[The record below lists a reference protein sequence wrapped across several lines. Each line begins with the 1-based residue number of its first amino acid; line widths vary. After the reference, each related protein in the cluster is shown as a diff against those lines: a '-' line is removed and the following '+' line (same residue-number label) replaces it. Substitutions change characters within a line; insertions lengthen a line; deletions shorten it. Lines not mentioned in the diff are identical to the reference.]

1 MPVAMLK
8 LVTER
13 PDGGNM
19 ARILILGGGFAAI
32 SAAETL
38 TSAIGDGHEITL
50 VSKNPD
56 FTFFPA
62 IVPMVFGD
70 FAPEDIRFD
79 LRPRLAARGINFVQG
94 EVRAINTRLRT
105 VEVSEDRIDITLP
118 FDYMIMAIGP
128 RIVAGQVP
136 GLFQY
141 AHHLVTVEAAIKFK
155 EAVSEFKSGAI
166 VVGLC
171 PNGTLPVPVCESAV
185 ALAEKFKL
193 EITHGDISVSVV
205 FPSTFEKAFAGST
218 LFRNMEATFESK
230 GIRLVSDFPVT
241 QVDEGEIASASG
253 ESLKYDLL
261 MLMPPFASQLSLRNL
276 GPVTDFSGF
285 ARVNSF
291 MQVTGA
297 HRIYAAGD
305 IVSLPGPKF
314 GYMAI
319 RQGKVA
325 ALNILSELKGEA
337 PAVEYRH
344 KIEWAIAEKYTD
356 PVFFHYGF
364 WDDTLEDF
372 DENALFGMAKE
383 VRRLYGPVK
392 RTDAEIDYAV
402 SVR

>member
-1 MPVAMLK
+1 MAVAMPK
-8 LVTER
+8 FVT
-13 PDGGNM
+13 DSLYGGTM

-32 SAAETL
+32 SAADTL
-38 TSAIGDGHEITL
+38 TSAIGDKHEITL

-79 LRPRLAARGINFVQG
+79 LRPRLADREVNFVQG

-105 VEVSEDRIDITLP
+105 VEVSEDRIDVTLP
-118 FDYMIMAIGP
+118 FDYLIMAIGP
-128 RIVAGQVP
+128 RLTAGIVP
-136 GLFQY
+136 GLFEY

-155 EAVSEFKSGAI
+155 EAVSKFKSGAI

-171 PNGTLPVPVCESAV
+171 PDATLPVPVCESAV
-185 ALAEKFKL
+185 ALAERFKL
-193 EITHGDISVSVV
+193 EIKRGDVSVSVV

-241 QVDEGEIASASG
+241 QVDDGEIASASG
-253 ESLKYDLL
+253 EVIKYDLL

-291 MQVTGA
+291 MEVTGA
-297 HRIYAAGD
+297 DRIYAAGD
-305 IVSLPGPKF
+305 LVSLPGPKF

-325 ALNILSELKGEA
+325 ALNILAQIKGEK
-337 PAVEYRH
+337 PTTEYRH
-344 KIEWAIAEKYTD
+344 KIEWAISEKYTD

-372 DENALFGMAKE
+372 DENALLGMAKE

-392 RTDAEIDYAV
+392 RTDAEIDFAV

>member
-1 MPVAMLK
+1 MS
-8 LVTER
+8 
-13 PDGGNM
+13 N
-19 ARILILGGGFAAI
+19 ILILGGGFAAI

-38 TSAIGDGHEITL
+38 ASAVSDGHEVTL

-79 LRPRLAARGINFVQG
+79 LRPKLAERGIKFVQG

-105 VEVSEDRIDITLP
+105 VEVSNDRIDSTLT
-118 FDYMIMAIGP
+118 FDYLVMALGP
-128 RIVAGQVP
+128 RFVGGLVP
-136 GLFQY
+136 GLFEH
-141 AHHLVTVEAAIKFK
+141 AHHLVTVDAAMKFK
-155 EAVSEFKSGAI
+155 ETVAEFKSGSI

-171 PNGTLPVPVCESAV
+171 PNATLPVPVCESAV
-185 ALAEKFKL
+185 ALADRFMS
-193 EITHGDISVSVV
+193 EIGRGDVSVSVV

-218 LFRNMEATFESK
+218 LIRNLEATFERK

-241 QVDEGEIASASG
+241 RVEQGEITSASG
-253 ESLKYDLL
+253 GSLKYDLL
-261 MLMPPFASQLSLRNL
+261 MLIPPFASQLSLRNL

-285 ARVNSF
+285 ARVNAF
-291 MQVTGA
+291 MQVPGA
-297 HRIYAAGD
+297 ERIYAAGD

-325 ALNILSELKGEA
+325 ALNILAELKGEK

-344 KIEWAIAEKYTD
+344 KMEWALAEKYTD

-364 WDDTLEDF
+364 WDDTLDDF
-372 DENALFGMAKE
+372 DEDVLLGMAKE
-383 VRRLYGPVK
+383 IRRHYGPIK
-392 RTDAEIDYAV
+392 RSDVEVGFTAT
-402 SVR
+402 VR

>member
-1 MPVAMLK
+1 
-8 LVTER
+8 
-13 PDGGNM
+13 M
-19 ARILILGGGFAAI
+19 ANILILGGGFAAV

-38 TSAIGDGHEITL
+38 ASSVGDGHEITL

-70 FAPEDIRFD
+70 FEPDDVRCD
-79 LRPRLAARGINFVQG
+79 LRHKLAERGINFVQG

-105 VEVSEDRIDITLP
+105 VEVSRDRVDSTLA
-118 FDYMIMAIGP
+118 FDYLIMAIGP
-128 RIVAGQVP
+128 RFVGGLVP
-136 GLFQY
+136 GLFEH
-141 AHHLVTVEAAIKFK
+141 AHHLVTVDAAMKFK
-155 EAVSEFKSGAI
+155 DAVSEFKSGSI
-166 VVGLC
+166 VVGMC
-171 PNGTLPVPVCESAV
+171 PEATLPVPVCESAI
-185 ALAEKFKL
+185 ALADKFKS
-193 EITHGDISVSVV
+193 EIERGDVSVSVV
-205 FPSTFEKAFAGST
+205 FPSTFEKAFAGSS
-218 LFRNMEATFESK
+218 LFRNLEATFERK

-241 QVDEGEIASASG
+241 RVEEGEIISVSG
-253 ESLKYDLL
+253 ASLKYDLL
-261 MLMPPFASQLSLRNL
+261 MLIPPFASQLSFRNL

-285 ARVNSF
+285 ARVNAF
-291 MQVTGA
+291 MQVPGA
-297 HRIYAAGD
+297 DRIYAAGD

-325 ALNILSELKGEA
+325 ALNVLAELKGEK

-364 WDDTLEDF
+364 WDDTLDDF
-372 DENALFGMAKE
+372 DENALLGMAKE
-383 VRRLYGPVK
+383 VRRHYGPVK
-392 RTDAEIDYAV
+392 RSDTEIDFAV